1 MIFSTRNKT
10 IYYIIRGSCTI
21 DTGTS
26 VVITG
31 GQNTQSEVFRYNKE
45 GIVENLPRLNIGRGG
60 HACSYYYLTNNTR
73 VKLSYS

>member
-1 MIFSTRNKT
+1 MF
-10 IYYIIRGSCTI
+10 RGSCTI

-31 GQNTQSEVFRYNKE
+31 GQFSQNNVVRYNKD
-45 GIVENLPRLNIGRGG
+45 GFGENLPRLNIGRWT